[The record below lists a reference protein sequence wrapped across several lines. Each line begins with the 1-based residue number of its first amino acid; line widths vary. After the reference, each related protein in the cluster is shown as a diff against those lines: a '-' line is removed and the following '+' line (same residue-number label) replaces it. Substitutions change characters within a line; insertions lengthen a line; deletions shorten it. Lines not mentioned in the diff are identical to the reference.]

1 MSSSALRDWLLFVD
15 SEDEGV
21 RGRAQIF
28 LPMCWSFAILNLGGF
43 AAIASAPIPDDH
55 VRLLAAGAIGVI
67 QAGCVASIVL
77 ARRALIDLA
86 GVVLSLGL
94 TAGIT
99 GVSFIVKQDLAGS
112 LPFYCFAIFIAC
124 FILPPK
130 KLLPIILVV
139 WSCFFAAVYFL
150 GSEGD
155 LSAQI
160 GWGLL
165 IAGISV
171 IGLHYSRAMGEFTQR
186 LITSRVVLEEQKERA
201 EAASRAKSTFLA
213 NMSHELRTPLN
224 AIIGYSELLEEE
236 VEELEPGELEADL
249 RKIRASGQHL
259 LALIDDILDL
269 AKVEAGK
276 MELVTRDFELSHVLE
291 LIAASVA
298 PLARRGGNELEVRGE
313 VDGVV
318 MCQDEQKLRQC
329 LLNLLSNAAK
339 FTSEGTITLDVSR
352 RDSGAGPVVCFSVVD
367 TGRGIPSSALSGLFE
382 AFTQAHGEGSGT
394 FGGTGLGLAITHR
407 FVALMGGAL
416 QVESEVG
423 RGSRFWFEIPVTA
436 PRETT

>member
-1 MSSSALRDWLLFVD
+1 
-15 SEDEGV
+15 
-21 RGRAQIF
+21 
-28 LPMCWSFAILNLGGF
+28 MCWSFAILNLGGF
-43 AAIASAPIPDDH
+43 GAIASAPIPDDH

-67 QAGCVASIVL
+67 QVGCVASIVL

-171 IGLHYSRAMGEFTQR
+171 IGLHYSRAMGQFTQR

-224 AIIGYSELLEEE
+224 AIIGYSELVEEE
-236 VEELEPGELEADL
+236 HAEGNPQMEADL
-249 RKIRASGQHL
+249 GKIKSSGRHL
-259 LALIDDILDL
+259 LSLISDLLDL
-269 AKVEAGK
+269 SKVEAGK
-276 MELVTRDFELSHVLE
+276 MALVLEEVELSEVIE
-291 LIAASVA
+291 AAA
-298 PLARRGGNELEVRGE
+298 QTARPLARVNRNRLEVELADVGAVTTDTKRLK
-313 VDGVV
+313 
-318 MCQDEQKLRQC
+318 QI

-339 FTSEGTITLDVSR
+339 FTEDGVITLSAELVGEQIVLGVR
-352 RDSGAGPVVCFSVVD
+352 D
-367 TGRGIPSSALSGLFE
+367 TGVGMSEEVLARVFDE
-382 AFTQAHGEGSGT
+382 FVQADASVAIRY
-394 FGGTGLGLAITHR
+394 GGTGLGLPLCR
-407 FVALMGGAL
+407 RLVALLGGEVS
-416 QVESEVG
+416 VESGVG
-423 RGSRFWFEIPVTA
+423 VGTRVTVSLPRHSEPVA
-436 PRETT
+436 ILDERRDFAEES